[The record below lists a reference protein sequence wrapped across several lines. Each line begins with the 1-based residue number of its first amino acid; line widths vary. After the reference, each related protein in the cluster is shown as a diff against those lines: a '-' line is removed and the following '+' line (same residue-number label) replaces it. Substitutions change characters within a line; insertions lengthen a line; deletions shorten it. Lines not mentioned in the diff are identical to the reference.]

1 MRAGD
6 GAAGMPGYF
15 VNLHDPR
22 AVTMS
27 QGPSHHPPR
36 THAAARDGVTQ
47 SEGPEQDMPVNRIG
61 STILLTSP

>member
-6 GAAGMPGYF
+6 GAAGMPGY
-15 VNLHDPR
+15 VVKPHDSR
-22 AVTMS
+22 AVTMP
-27 QGPSHHPPR
+27 QGPSHHSPR